1 MENKIVITKDAIVK
15 VRSVEKGVLTGFDI
29 LKECIIQIPNNEYIE
44 ITEQVISLLGNEE
57 NRLKLARAIY
67 FKDKDVSKL
76 LSVTDRTLRR
86 LDIQYLGD
94 KKSDIDYS
102 PLNLPK
108 KTILEIRRLCEE
120 KKLNYTQI
128 GNKFKISN
136 TTVGRIAN
144 KKGAYSEK

>member
-1 MENKIVITKDAIVK
+1 VYLK
-15 VRSVEKGVLTGFDI
+15 KGT
-29 LKECIIQIPNNEYIE
+29 N
-44 ITEQVISLLGNEE
+44 
-57 NRLKLARAIY
+57 
-67 FKDKDVSKL
+67 
-76 LSVTDRTLRR
+76 RTLRR

-94 KKSDIDYS
+94 EKSDIDYS